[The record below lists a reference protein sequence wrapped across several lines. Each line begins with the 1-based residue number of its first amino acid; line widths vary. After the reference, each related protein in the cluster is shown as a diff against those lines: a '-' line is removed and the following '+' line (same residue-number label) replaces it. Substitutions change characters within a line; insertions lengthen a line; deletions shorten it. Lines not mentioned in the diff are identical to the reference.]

1 MNSSIW
7 ILRKQMLPLSWEIGR
22 KSMEAA
28 AELWMG
34 IRKGARER
42 PEARE
47 DLLAERRPGEGL
59 EEEMQQMLESL
70 APSLCPFA
78 FLVLCL

>member
-1 MNSSIW
+1 
-7 ILRKQMLPLSWEIGR
+7 
-22 KSMEAA
+22 
-28 AELWMG
+28 MG

-59 EEEMQQMLESL
+59 EEGMQQMLESL